1 MPPID
6 QAAAGQAVEQAYRE
20 HRARVLATLVGGLRD
35 FELAEDVLQEAFTL
49 ALERWP
55 RDGTPNTPAA
65 WLYTVA
71 RNRAIDR
78 LRQRRTAEAK
88 LEQIGAPVESSS
100 ASRSTRCLTPSLSSG
115 TSDWRCC
122 SRAATPPWRPRRGWR

>member
-1 MPPID
+1 MPVSD
-6 QAAAGQAVEQAYRE
+6 EAGATQAVEEAFRE
-20 HRARVLATLVGGLRD
+20 HRARVLAALVGGLRD

-55 RDGTPNTPAA
+55 RDGTPRTPAA

-78 LRQRRTAEAK
+78 LRHWCTAEQK
-88 LEQIGAPVESSS
+88 LSQ
-100 ASRSTRCLTPSLSSG
+100 LG
-115 TSDWRCC
+115 TSAELGD
-122 SRAATPPWRPRRGWR
+122 A